1 MRFRSSS
8 RRTSE
13 FPAPCSRYRS
23 VLLSLL
29 ALVTVTIAGCDS
41 KTTSEVTT
49 APTPAKCQL
58 TVAGP
63 PNVVAD
69 GGTGTISV
77 TAQPECAWTVSTQAS
92 WLSQFSPASGQGNGT
107 VAFRADPNPA
117 PSTREAEIVVNDSQL
132 RVMQEAAPCRFSLAP
147 ETQSVAASASNVSVS
162 ISVLNGCAWTARS
175 NAEWLTITSRADGNG
190 SGTLTFRVAANGG
203 GPRTGTLTIGDRTHT
218 VSQQQAGE
226 NPPTPAPA
234 PPAPAP
240 PAPPPP
246 PAPTCTYEIS
256 PASLDV
262 AATGGAISPVA
273 VTAPAGCNWTAAVNN
288 ASWITITSGANGSG
302 NGSVAITIAA
312 NTGAARTGT
321 VTIASRAFTVTQ
333 AAPAPP
339 PPPPAPT
346 CTYEISTASLD
357 VAATGGAINPVAV
370 TAPAGCNWTAAVNNA
385 SWITITSGTSGS
397 GNGSVAITIAAN
409 TGAARTGTVTIASR
423 TFTVTQAAPA
433 PPPPPPAP
441 TCTYEISPASLD
453 VAPTGG
459 PINPVAVTAT
469 AGCNWTA
476 AVNNAS
482 WITITS
488 GASGSGNGSVAITI
502 AANTGAAR
510 TGTVTIAT
518 RTFTVTQAAPAPACT
533 YQIDPTSNSVSAIG
547 ATGSITVKAAAG
559 CAWTATKTADWI
571 TFSGATSGSGN
582 GSVGYVVLPNIGSAR
597 SSTISIG
604 GQTFTVSQAAPLPT
618 CTYKLNPEGAT
629 VPAAGGT
636 GTFTVTAPSGCAWTA
651 VPTTPQ
657 WITITS
663 GASGNGNGTVA
674 FSAAANSGARRSGT
688 IVVAGET
695 FTITQ

>member
-1 MRFRSSS
+1 MPLASRAVGRCQVSMHFRSSP

-13 FPAPCSRYRS
+13 FPVPCSRYRS

-107 VAFRADPNPA
+107 VAFRAEPNLA

-433 PPPPPPAP
+433 P
-441 TCTYEISPASLD
+441 
-453 VAPTGG
+453 
-459 PINPVAVTAT
+459 
-469 AGCNWTA
+469 
-476 AVNNAS
+476 
-482 WITITS
+482 
-488 GASGSGNGSVAITI
+488 
-502 AANTGAAR
+502 
-510 TGTVTIAT
+510 
-518 RTFTVTQAAPAPACT
+518 ACT

>member
-1 MRFRSSS
+1 MPLASRAVGRCQVSMRFRSSP

-107 VAFRADPNPA
+107 VAFRAEPNPA

-190 SGTLTFRVAANGG
+190 SGTLTFRVAANSG

-234 PPAPAP
+234 PAPPAPAPAPAP
-240 PAPPPP
+240 PAPSPPP
-246 PAPTCTYEIS
+246 PTTPAPTCTYEII

-262 AATGGAISPVA
+262 AATGGAIS
-273 VTAPAGCNWTAAVNN
+273 
-288 ASWITITSGANGSG
+288 
-302 NGSVAITIAA
+302 
-312 NTGAARTGT
+312 
-321 VTIASRAFTVTQ
+321 
-333 AAPAPP
+333 
-339 PPPPAPT
+339 
-346 CTYEISTASLD
+346 
-357 VAATGGAINPVAV
+357 PVAV

-423 TFTVTQAAPA
+423 AFTVTQAAPA

-441 TCTYEISPASLD
+441 TCMYEISPASLD

>member
-1 MRFRSSS
+1 MRFRSSP

-23 VLLSLL
+23 VLLPLL

-107 VAFRADPNPA
+107 VAFRAEPNPA

-175 NAEWLTITSRADGNG
+175 NSEWLTITSRADGNG

-234 PPAPAP
+234 PPAPAPPPAP

-321 VTIASRAFTVTQ
+321 VTIAS
-333 AAPAPP
+333 
-339 PPPPAPT
+339 
-346 CTYEISTASLD
+346 
-357 VAATGGAINPVAV
+357 
-370 TAPAGCNWTAAVNNA
+370 
-385 SWITITSGTSGS
+385 
-397 GNGSVAITIAAN
+397 
-409 TGAARTGTVTIASR
+409 
-423 TFTVTQAAPA
+423 
-433 PPPPPPAP
+433 
-441 TCTYEISPASLD
+441 
-453 VAPTGG
+453 
-459 PINPVAVTAT
+459 
-469 AGCNWTA
+469 
-476 AVNNAS
+476 
-482 WITITS
+482 
-488 GASGSGNGSVAITI
+488 
-502 AANTGAAR
+502 
-510 TGTVTIAT
+510 

>member
-1 MRFRSSS
+1 
-8 RRTSE
+8 
-13 FPAPCSRYRS
+13 
-23 VLLSLL
+23 
-29 ALVTVTIAGCDS
+29 
-41 KTTSEVTT
+41 
-49 APTPAKCQL
+49 
-58 TVAGP
+58 
-63 PNVVAD
+63 
-69 GGTGTISV
+69 
-77 TAQPECAWTVSTQAS
+77 
-92 WLSQFSPASGQGNGT
+92 
-107 VAFRADPNPA
+107 
-117 PSTREAEIVVNDSQL
+117 
-132 RVMQEAAPCRFSLAP
+132 MQEAAPCRFSLAP

-226 NPPTPAPA
+226 NPPTPAP
-234 PPAPAP
+234 PPAP

-288 ASWITITSGANGSG
+288 ASWITITSG
-302 NGSVAITIAA
+302 
-312 NTGAARTGT
+312 
-321 VTIASRAFTVTQ
+321 
-333 AAPAPP
+333 
-339 PPPPAPT
+339 
-346 CTYEISTASLD
+346 
-357 VAATGGAINPVAV
+357 
-370 TAPAGCNWTAAVNNA
+370 
-385 SWITITSGTSGS
+385 TSGS

-423 TFTVTQAAPA
+423 AFTVTQAAPA

-604 GQTFTVSQAAPLPT
+604 GQTFTVSQAAPPPS

-636 GTFTVTAPSGCAWTA
+636 GTFTVTAANGCAWTA

>member
-1 MRFRSSS
+1 MRFRSSP

-107 VAFRADPNPA
+107 VAFRAEPNPA

-234 PPAPAP
+234 PAPPAPAPAPAPAP
-240 PAPPPP
+240 PAPSPPP
-246 PAPTCTYEIS
+246 PTTPAPTCTYEII

-312 NTGAARTGT
+312 NAGAARTGT
-321 VTIASRAFTVTQ
+321 VTIASRA
-333 AAPAPP
+333 
-339 PPPPAPT
+339 
-346 CTYEISTASLD
+346 
-357 VAATGGAINPVAV
+357 
-370 TAPAGCNWTAAVNNA
+370 
-385 SWITITSGTSGS
+385 
-397 GNGSVAITIAAN
+397 
-409 TGAARTGTVTIASR
+409 
-423 TFTVTQAAPA
+423 FTVTQAAPA

-510 TGTVTIAT
+510 TGTVTIAS

>member
-1 MRFRSSS
+1 MRFRSSP

-13 FPAPCSRYRS
+13 FPVPCSRYRS

-107 VAFRADPNPA
+107 VAFRAEPNPA

-234 PPAPAP
+234 PAPPAPAPAPAP
-240 PAPPPP
+240 PAPSPPP
-246 PAPTCTYEIS
+246 PTTPAPTCTYEII

-262 AATGGAISPVA
+262 AATGGAIS
-273 VTAPAGCNWTAAVNN
+273 
-288 ASWITITSGANGSG
+288 
-302 NGSVAITIAA
+302 
-312 NTGAARTGT
+312 
-321 VTIASRAFTVTQ
+321 
-333 AAPAPP
+333 
-339 PPPPAPT
+339 
-346 CTYEISTASLD
+346 
-357 VAATGGAINPVAV
+357 PVAV

-423 TFTVTQAAPA
+423 AFTVTQAAPA

-441 TCTYEISPASLD
+441 TCMYEISPASLD

>member
-13 FPAPCSRYRS
+13 FPGPCSRYRS

-107 VAFRADPNPA
+107 VAFRAEPNLA

-226 NPPTPAPA
+226 NPPTPAP
-234 PPAPAP
+234 PPAP

-346 CTYEISTASLD
+346 CTYEIS
-357 VAATGGAINPVAV
+357 
-370 TAPAGCNWTAAVNNA
+370 
-385 SWITITSGTSGS
+385 
-397 GNGSVAITIAAN
+397 
-409 TGAARTGTVTIASR
+409 
-423 TFTVTQAAPA
+423 
-433 PPPPPPAP
+433 
-441 TCTYEISPASLD
+441 PASLD

-510 TGTVTIAT
+510 TGTVTIAS

-604 GQTFTVSQAAPLPT
+604 GQTFTVSQAAPPPS

-636 GTFTVTAPSGCAWTA
+636 GTFTVTAANGCAWTA

>member
-1 MRFRSSS
+1 MRFRSSP

-107 VAFRADPNPA
+107 VAFRAEPNPA

-190 SGTLTFRVAANGG
+190 SGTLTFRVAANSG

-234 PPAPAP
+234 PAPPAPAPAPAPAP
-240 PAPPPP
+240 PAPSPPP
-246 PAPTCTYEIS
+246 PTTPAPTCTYEII

-262 AATGGAISPVA
+262 AATGGAIS
-273 VTAPAGCNWTAAVNN
+273 
-288 ASWITITSGANGSG
+288 
-302 NGSVAITIAA
+302 
-312 NTGAARTGT
+312 
-321 VTIASRAFTVTQ
+321 
-333 AAPAPP
+333 
-339 PPPPAPT
+339 
-346 CTYEISTASLD
+346 
-357 VAATGGAINPVAV
+357 PVAV

-510 TGTVTIAT
+510 TGTVTIAS

>member
-1 MRFRSSS
+1 
-8 RRTSE
+8 
-13 FPAPCSRYRS
+13 
-23 VLLSLL
+23 
-29 ALVTVTIAGCDS
+29 
-41 KTTSEVTT
+41 
-49 APTPAKCQL
+49 
-58 TVAGP
+58 
-63 PNVVAD
+63 
-69 GGTGTISV
+69 
-77 TAQPECAWTVSTQAS
+77 
-92 WLSQFSPASGQGNGT
+92 
-107 VAFRADPNPA
+107 
-117 PSTREAEIVVNDSQL
+117 
-132 RVMQEAAPCRFSLAP
+132 
-147 ETQSVAASASNVSVS
+147 
-162 ISVLNGCAWTARS
+162 
-175 NAEWLTITSRADGNG
+175 
-190 SGTLTFRVAANGG
+190 
-203 GPRTGTLTIGDRTHT
+203 
-218 VSQQQAGE
+218 
-226 NPPTPAPA
+226 
-234 PPAPAP
+234 
-240 PAPPPP
+240 
-246 PAPTCTYEIS
+246 
-256 PASLDV
+256 
-262 AATGGAISPVA
+262 
-273 VTAPAGCNWTAAVNN
+273 
-288 ASWITITSGANGSG
+288 
-302 NGSVAITIAA
+302 
-312 NTGAARTGT
+312 
-321 VTIASRAFTVTQ
+321 VTQ

-409 TGAARTGTVTIASR
+409 TGAARTGTVTIAS
-423 TFTVTQAAPA
+423 
-433 PPPPPPAP
+433 
-441 TCTYEISPASLD
+441 
-453 VAPTGG
+453 
-459 PINPVAVTAT
+459 
-469 AGCNWTA
+469 
-476 AVNNAS
+476 
-482 WITITS
+482 
-488 GASGSGNGSVAITI
+488 
-502 AANTGAAR
+502 
-510 TGTVTIAT
+510 

>member
-1 MRFRSSS
+1 MRFRSSP

-13 FPAPCSRYRS
+13 FPVPCSRYRS
-23 VLLSLL
+23 FLLSLL

-288 ASWITITSGANGSG
+288 ASWITITSGTSGSG

-346 CTYEISTASLD
+346 CM
-357 VAATGGAINPVAV
+357 
-370 TAPAGCNWTAAVNNA
+370 
-385 SWITITSGTSGS
+385 
-397 GNGSVAITIAAN
+397 
-409 TGAARTGTVTIASR
+409 
-423 TFTVTQAAPA
+423 
-433 PPPPPPAP
+433 
-441 TCTYEISPASLD
+441 YEISPASLD

-510 TGTVTIAT
+510 TGTVTIAS

>member
-107 VAFRADPNPA
+107 VAFRAEPNPA

-240 PAPPPP
+240 PPAPP
-246 PAPTCTYEIS
+246 A
-256 PASLDV
+256 
-262 AATGGAISPVA
+262 
-273 VTAPAGCNWTAAVNN
+273 
-288 ASWITITSGANGSG
+288 
-302 NGSVAITIAA
+302 
-312 NTGAARTGT
+312 
-321 VTIASRAFTVTQ
+321 
-333 AAPAPP
+333 P

-604 GQTFTVSQAAPLPT
+604 GQNFTVSQAAPLPT

>member
-1 MRFRSSS
+1 MPLASRAVGRCQVSMRFRSSS

-433 PPPPPPAP
+433 P
-441 TCTYEISPASLD
+441 
-453 VAPTGG
+453 
-459 PINPVAVTAT
+459 
-469 AGCNWTA
+469 
-476 AVNNAS
+476 
-482 WITITS
+482 
-488 GASGSGNGSVAITI
+488 
-502 AANTGAAR
+502 
-510 TGTVTIAT
+510 
-518 RTFTVTQAAPAPACT
+518 ACT

>member
-240 PAPPPP
+240 PPAPP
-246 PAPTCTYEIS
+246 A
-256 PASLDV
+256 
-262 AATGGAISPVA
+262 
-273 VTAPAGCNWTAAVNN
+273 
-288 ASWITITSGANGSG
+288 
-302 NGSVAITIAA
+302 
-312 NTGAARTGT
+312 
-321 VTIASRAFTVTQ
+321 
-333 AAPAPP
+333 P

-604 GQTFTVSQAAPLPT
+604 GQNFTVSQAAPLPT